1 MIKYVRASSNNPIS
15 DEGPNL
21 NDSHYYYR
29 LDKDVFIMGF
39 DGYKDKDG
47 DEYHYEIEYWL
58 DDDSWHFLK
67 VDADDHFS
75 VEFPKDKKYKI
86 MELMQDEMTKAKGD
100 R

>member
-1 MIKYVRASSNNPIS
+1 MIKYVRASSNNPIF
-15 DEGPNL
+15 DEGPDL

-29 LDKDVFIMGF
+29 LDKDVFLMGF
-39 DGYKDKDG
+39 DGYRDKDG

-67 VDADDHFS
+67 VYADDYFS

-86 MELMQDEMTKAKGD
+86 ASY
-100 R
+100 